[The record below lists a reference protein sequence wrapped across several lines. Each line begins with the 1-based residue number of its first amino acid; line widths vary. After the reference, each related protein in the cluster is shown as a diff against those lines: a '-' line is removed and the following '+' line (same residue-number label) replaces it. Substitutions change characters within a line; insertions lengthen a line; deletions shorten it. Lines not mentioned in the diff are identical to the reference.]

1 MARRNARGTRAQV
14 KIVNHQLSPED
25 TGGIEVLP
33 LSRWGKVKSIW
44 RPTITPTII
53 VIHYAVTSSLD
64 ALVRS
69 QLATHYFAHLSIDG
83 FKKGERSVMQVVQQL
98 PFNKRGAHAGVSSW
112 RGRERCNDFS
122 IGIEIANPG
131 PLIMGDDGKLR
142 TVYEQVWGPQDA
154 VETGPV
160 EGYPKQWTWW
170 ARYSTEEM
178 AILASVCRA
187 LRVECPTI
195 TEIVGHSDVSPGRKS
210 DPGPAFPM
218 SWLRQ
223 AVFDG
228 AQDALGES

>member
-1 MARRNARGTRAQV
+1 MR
-14 KIVNHQLSPED
+14 IVNHQLSPDD

-69 QLATHYFAHLSIDG
+69 QLATGYFAHLSIDG
-83 FKKGERSVMQVVQQL
+83 FSDGKRSVMRVVQQL
-98 PFNKRGAHAGVSSW
+98 PFNKRGAHAGESEW
-112 RGRERCNDFS
+112 NGRKRCNGFS

-131 PLIMGDDGKLR
+131 PLVNGR
-142 TVYEQVWGPQDA
+142 TVYGQVWDPKDA
-154 VETGPV
+154 VETGPIP
-160 EGYPKQWTWW
+160 GYPKQWTWW
-170 ARYSTEEM
+170 ARYSNEEM

-187 LRVECPTI
+187 LRVEYPSI
-195 TEIVGHSDVSPGRKS
+195 TEIVGHSDVAPGRKF
-210 DPGPAFPM
+210 DPGPAFPL

-228 AQDALGES
+228 AQ